1 MPEDVQKK
9 ILDGEISMGHARV
22 LSKMNDEDEVT
33 DLANKVIEDNISV
46 HELEE
51 ISKKKKLKEC
61 LLLEEKWILIIFI
74 LKMN

>member
-1 MPEDVQKK
+1 
-9 ILDGEISMGHARV
+9 MGHARV

-51 ISKKKKLKEC
+51 ISKKEEIKKEC

>member
-1 MPEDVQKK
+1 MVKFLWDMLEYY
-9 ILDGEISMGHARV
+9 L
-22 LSKMNDEDEVT
+22 KMNDEDEVT

-51 ISKKKKLKEC
+51 ISKKKKLKRMPITRR
-61 LLLEEKWILIIFI
+61 KWILIIFI